1 MNNTTGTL
9 ARFITYTSSKQSYY
23 TALLMVDKD
32 LFEDCLRSYAYFR
45 WADDIVDLSS
55 QSREECIAFIRHQM
69 SLINRLYENEQ
80 PQILLPEEVMIADLI
95 NHDRGENSRLQ
106 SFIRNF
112 MAIIEFDAHRKDRL
126 ISQNELEWYSNC
138 LARSVT
144 DAIQY
149 FIRNGHPYP
158 ESRDRYLA
166 ATAAHITHM
175 LRDMTEDLAEGYINI
190 PREYLEETGITPMDI
205 DSPPFRNWVR
215 ERVALARK
223 YFRDGKHYLNELE
236 VLRCKLA
243 GYWYCARF
251 EGVLDTIEQDGYL
264 LRTEYKERRK
274 FSFLLKL
281 IWLSVAIVFHHMI
294 IRIRLRTFRE
304 EKDKN
309 RKTTIPE
316 V

>member
-1 MNNTTGTL
+1 MNNTTNTL
-9 ARFITYTSSKQSYY
+9 ARSITYASSKQSYY

-32 LFEDCLRSYAYFR
+32 LFDDCMRAYAYFR

-55 QSREECIAFIRHQM
+55 QSREECIAFIKHQM
-69 SLINRLYENEQ
+69 SLINRLYEHEQ
-80 PQILLPEEVMIADLI
+80 AQNLLPEEVMIADLI

-112 MAIIEFDAHRKDRL
+112 MAIIEFDAHRKGRL
-126 ISQNELEWYSNC
+126 ISQSELEWYSNC

-149 FIRNGHPYP
+149 FIRNGHPFP
-158 ESRDRYLA
+158 ESRDHYLA

-190 PREYLEETGITPMDI
+190 PREYLEETAISPMDI

-215 ERVALARK
+215 ERVALARN
-223 YFRDGKHYLNELE
+223 YFRDGKRYLDKLD

-264 LRTEYKERRK
+264 LRTEYKERHK
-274 FSFLLKL
+274 LSFIFKL
-281 IWLSVAIVFHHMI
+281 IRLSISITLHHMI
-294 IRIRLRTFRE
+294 FRIRRRTMRE
-304 EKDKN
+304 SKDIN
-309 RKTTIPE
+309 LNATITKG
-316 V
+316 